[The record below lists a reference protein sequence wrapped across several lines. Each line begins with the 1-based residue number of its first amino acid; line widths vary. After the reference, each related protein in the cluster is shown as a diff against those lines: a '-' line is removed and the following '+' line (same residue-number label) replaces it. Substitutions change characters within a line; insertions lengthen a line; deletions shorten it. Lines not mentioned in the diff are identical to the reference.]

1 MIRRTL
7 FLFLLVAATATLP
20 VSAQEMRTVNGE
32 KYIAHTVQKGET
44 LFGLSRHFAVP
55 VEAITQANPS
65 AAEGLSIGQVVLV
78 PVKAQSKK
86 DLKTAPQ
93 LGGGELLHTVAKKE
107 TIFGIARKYGVSQ
120 EDLQRWNPELQHG
133 LSPGMVLRIQSSASM
148 AVPPAAVQP
157 AASDSDRFHL
167 VQPGE
172 TLFFLGQQFN
182 LVPERI
188 KEANGGLPDGLKA
201 GTYLRIPRAS
211 AVPKEG
217 AGEGRAEVPKP
228 APGTKLRIAVL
239 LPFTTSDS
247 AATVDEEGRSGSAAD
262 AAVEFRAGMG
272 MALDTLQAQGLDAD
286 VFVFDTGMKPAQ
298 WTGLFKSDAIKGM
311 DLYIG
316 PFHRAAI
323 ESLVKVAGPAPVICP
338 VPQSNKV
345 LLGNPSVCKA
355 VSGRTDRIK
364 QLARYVARNHAR
376 DNILLL
382 KPEIFAERDVQDIL
396 ARELQQALLPQSGKI
411 RDSLL
416 VVPCARRDMS
426 AVVAKLNPSCPNIL
440 VVPSEDVELVT
451 TALATFA
458 GLTSKYAITVYGMN
472 AWTTMNT
479 LDVQAMMKLN
489 VHVPASA
496 FIDYASPAVNDFIA
510 GYRARYHNEP
520 GEYAFLGYDVALYF
534 IRAAMEFGNTFP
546 NHFAEVH
553 ARPVYLDFRMAKLGP
568 ENGWS
573 NTGAV
578 VLEYRPQGLQRAK

>member
-1 MIRRTL
+1 MIRRAL
-7 FLFLLVAATATLP
+7 FLLLLVAATATIP
-20 VSAQEMRTVNGE
+20 VSGQEMRTVNGE
-32 KYIAHTVQKGET
+32 KYIAHTVEKGET
-44 LFGLSRHFAVP
+44 LFGISRHFAVP

-65 AAEGLSIGQVVLV
+65 AAEGLSIGQVVLI

-107 TIFGIARKYGVSQ
+107 TIFGIARKYGVTQ
-120 EDLQRWNPELQHG
+120 EELQRWNPDLQHG
-133 LSPGMVLRIQSSASM
+133 LSPGMVLRIQSSASV

-172 TLFFLGQQFN
+172 TLFSLGQLFN
-182 LVPERI
+182 LPPERI

-201 GTYLRIPRAS
+201 GTYLRIPRAAS
-211 AVPKEG
+211 MPKE
-217 AGEGRAEVPKP
+217 AVGEGSMAPKP
-228 APGTKLRIAVL
+228 APGAKLRIAVL
-239 LPFTTSDS
+239 LPFTTSDT
-247 AATVDEEGRSGSAAD
+247 AATMDDEGRSGSAAD
-262 AAVEFRAGMG
+262 AAVEFHAGMG

-323 ESLVKVAGPAPVICP
+323 ESLVKVAGPAPVVCP

-345 LLGNPSVCKA
+345 LLGNPSVSKA
-355 VSGRTDRIK
+355 VSGRTDRLK
-364 QLARYVARNHAR
+364 QLARFVARNHGR
-376 DNILLL
+376 DNIILL

-396 ARELQQALLPQSGKI
+396 ARELQQALLPQSGKF

-416 VVPCARRDMS
+416 AVPCARRDMS
-426 AVVAKLNPSCPNIL
+426 AVVAKLTASRPNIL

-451 TALATFA
+451 TALTTFS
-458 GLTSKYAITVYGMN
+458 GLSSKYAITVYGMN
-472 AWTTMNT
+472 AWTTMGT
-479 LDVQAMMKLN
+479 LDLQAMMKLN

-520 GEYAFLGYDVALYF
+520 GEYAFLGYDVALFF

-553 ARPVYLDFRMAKLGP
+553 AKPVYLDFRMAKLGP

-578 VLEYRPQGLQRAK
+578 VLEYGPQGLQRAK